1 MSLGTPR
8 FDELHV
14 TATFNSGDANAQ
26 LNDLDERSDEQG
38 TPCPMPVEG
47 LSDEQQGAVLTEG
60 LELPK
65 YPPEQQKRIFEGDI
79 LIEKRRT
86 RPQEDD

>member
-1 MSLGTPR
+1 
-8 FDELHV
+8 
-14 TATFNSGDANAQ
+14 
-26 LNDLDERSDEQG
+26 
-38 TPCPMPVEG
+38 MPVEG